1 MPLGWLV
8 VYCALFA
15 LAYGISVFRYRR
27 KKLSLR
33 RFAILQAVLIVA
45 FPVAASL
52 SLARETQRG
61 GDRKGH
67 DQHGLQNGKSPQ
79 RKLLPSIPEDRNPV
93 REREQGA
100 VHDQPPRRHPSVPS
114 LLTWERGSGT
124 PVMRR

>member
-52 SLARETQRG
+52 SLAREPVALVPNLLASFALGIGATIGTWAALKLFDPPDKG
-61 GDRKGH
+61 G
-67 DQHGLQNGKSPQ
+67 SAT
-79 RKLLPSIPEDRNPV
+79 LP
-93 REREQGA
+93 G
-100 VHDQPPRRHPSVPS
+100 PR
-114 LLTWERGSGT
+114 
-124 PVMRR
+124 